1 MKDNFKLRLKV
12 TNPNNLTAF
21 FKKLKSIEKSVLI
34 EITTDRVYCK
44 VHTPDKSVI
53 KYVEIPFTDVFE
65 GDFNVKVKDGKA
77 SSELELL
84 KVGILD
90 IGKAMDMYKHFRPE
104 EEIFWDIEFVRSGS
118 DFVASEILIGSSNL
132 GIKLRCA
139 DLILLSYVEDDII
152 KMVHSTQ
159 GAVAAFP
166 LYKSDM
172 GTIESLCN
180 FEYVANELI
189 TFVASPEKVEVKGNS
204 FNYKMNITEDE
215 IKFKTEESVEFSFYK
230 KQFGYIDEENS
241 ILYIQDNRVIIRS
254 RESNSNIA
262 ISIIEN

>member
-1 MKDNFKLRLKV
+1 MKDSFKLRLKV

-21 FKKLKSIEKSVLI
+21 FKKLKTIEKSVLI
-34 EITTDRVYCK
+34 EVTSEKIYCK

-53 KYVEIPFTDVFE
+53 KYVEIPFSDVFE
-65 GDFNVKVKDGKA
+65 GDFNIKVKEGKS
-77 SSELELL
+77 SSELKLL
-84 KVGILD
+84 KIGILD

-104 EEIFWDIEFVRSGS
+104 EEIFWGI
-118 DFVASEILIGSSNL
+118 DFVKSSDDFIASEILIGSTNL
-132 GIKLRCA
+132 AIKLRCA
-139 DLILLSYVEDDII
+139 DLILLSYVEDEII
-152 KMVHSTQ
+152 KMIHSTQ
-159 GAVAAFP
+159 GSSAAFP

-204 FNYKMNITEDE
+204 FNYRMNITEDE
-215 IKFKTEESVEFSFYK
+215 IKFKAEDSIEFSFYK

-241 ILYIQDNRVIIRS
+241 TLYIQDNRVIIRS
-254 RESNSNIA
+254 RESTSNIA
-262 ISIIEN
+262 ISLIEN